1 MENKK
6 SCLKHIG
13 ILVLT
18 NLIVLI
24 LFVVLRGSSNR
35 TAPEAVK
42 NLEDGALL
50 ISILLFDIHSL
61 EYAYFKGK
69 GLSFEKIEAR
79 PKKLHT
85 KIITGILMILAVLLV
100 FTMIIF

>member
-6 SCLKHIG
+6 RCLKHIG
-13 ILVLT
+13 VLVLS
-18 NLIVLI
+18 NLVILT
-24 LFVVLRGSSNR
+24 LFVGLRGSSSR

-50 ISILLFDIHSL
+50 MSILLFDIHSL
-61 EYAYFKGK
+61 EYAYLKGK
-69 GLSFEKIEAR
+69 GLSYEEIEAR

-85 KIITGILMILAVLLV
+85 KIITGILMILVVLLV

>member
-13 ILVLT
+13 VLALANLV
-18 NLIVLI
+18 ILI
-24 LFVVLRGSSNR
+24 LFFALRGSSNR

-69 GLSFEKIEAR
+69 GLSYEEIEAR

-85 KIITGILMILAVLLV
+85 KIITGILMILTALLV
-100 FTMIIF
+100 FTTIIF